1 MWGPDSQCTGT
12 ANAPM
17 GTQDAQM
24 QSGGVGALASYQAT
38 VIWSKKTQLPT
49 VDKDFSSGK
58 SASTSQERNAF
69 TD

>member
-1 MWGPDSQCTGT
+1 
-12 ANAPM
+12 M